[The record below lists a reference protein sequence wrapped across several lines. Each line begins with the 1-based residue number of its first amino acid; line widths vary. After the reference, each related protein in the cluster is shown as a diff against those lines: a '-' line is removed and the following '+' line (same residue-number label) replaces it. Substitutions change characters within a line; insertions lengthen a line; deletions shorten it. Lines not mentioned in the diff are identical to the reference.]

1 MSDMILCAGV
11 SVSRETSLALDLYAG
26 RLRKWNRAIN
36 LVAPSTLP
44 DLRERHFADSAQLYP
59 LIPLAAR
66 TLCDLGSG
74 AGFPGL
80 IIAVLA
86 KETRPDL
93 AVTLI
98 ESDKRKAT
106 FLREI
111 ARETGCNAVVSAT
124 RIEAYEGKA
133 DVVSA
138 RAVANL
144 SQLFTMAEPILGEG
158 GVALFPKG
166 AQAQVEIDEARTV
179 WDFDVVKHASCVD
192 DAASILEIRQLSR
205 KVGTP

>member
-1 MSDMILCAGV
+1 MTDKVICVGV
-11 SVSRETSLALDLYAG
+11 SVSRETSDALDLYAE
-26 RLRKWNRAIN
+26 RLRKWNKAIN
-36 LVAPSTLP
+36 LVAPSTVPALW
-44 DLRERHFADSAQLYP
+44 ERHFVDSAQLYP
-59 LIPLAAR
+59 LIPQSAQ

-80 IIAVLA
+80 IIAILA

-93 AVTLI
+93 AITLI

-111 ARETGCNAVVSAT
+111 ARETDCNATISAT
-124 RIEAYEGKA
+124 RIEAYTGKA
-133 DVVSA
+133 DVISA

-144 SQLFTMAEPILGEG
+144 TQLFMLSAPILEES

-166 AQAQVEIDEARTV
+166 AQAQGEIDEARRM
-179 WDFDVVKHASCVD
+179 WDFDVVKHQSCVD
-192 DAASILEIRQLSR
+192 DAASILEIRQLSS
-205 KVGTP
+205 KVGPL